1 MYFFRM
7 KLMKIIDLMG
17 NLIMVRNISTALMI
31 EKGFILCPMIGYAY
45 WEVACEQYFCL
56 KL

>member
-1 MYFFRM
+1 M
-7 KLMKIIDLMG
+7 KLMKKFDLMG
-17 NLIMVRNISTALMI
+17 NLIMVRNMSTALMI
-31 EKGFILCPMIGYAY
+31 EKGFILSPMIGYAY